1 LLTALAGF
9 GCFAD
14 NFKDGPVPVTE
25 GARKRSDRGRQYE
38 LKDAMMTTK
47 GQTAADRYAARVD
60 VVLAQRTRL
69 RGPQPPG
76 DKRAGCPADHPLLKA
91 DPLRPLG
98 PNLAVIASYIEADD
112 VVIDV
117 GGGAGRISLPL
128 ALRCRELINVE
139 PSPTMAMG
147 FRTNAAGAGI
157 SNTRIIEAEW
167 PDADAPAGSVALV
180 NHVTYLTRE
189 IVPFI
194 KKLEQAG
201 RRRVLITVTSVP
213 GPSIQRVLYQL
224 VHGEA
229 EEVVP
234 GHVELINAIWELGI
248 LPDIRVLPQA
258 TVPFTPAPGREAA
271 IAGAI
276 SRFPGEQWGWW
287 SLGSDLERR
296 LRSILKAR
304 FDELFTAGPEGFIP
318 RYVAPSREILI
329 TWEPGR

>member
-1 LLTALAGF
+1 L
-9 GCFAD
+9 
-14 NFKDGPVPVTE
+14 
-25 GARKRSDRGRQYE
+25 R
-38 LKDAMMTTK
+38 TTK
-47 GQTAADRYAARVD
+47 GGGAADRYAARVD
-60 VVLAQRTRL
+60 AVLAQRTRL

-112 VVIDV
+112 VIIDV

-128 ALRCRELINVE
+128 ALRCREVINVE
-139 PSPTMAMG
+139 PSPTMAIG
-147 FRTNAAGAGI
+147 FRTNAAAARI
-157 SNTRIIEAEW
+157 SNARIIEGEW

-201 RRRVLITVTSVP
+201 RRRVLITVNSVP
-213 GPSIQRVLYQL
+213 GPSFQRVLYQL

-234 GHVELINAIWELGI
+234 GHVELINVIWELGI
-248 LPDIRVLPQA
+248 LPNIWVLPQP
-258 TVPFTPAPGREAA
+258 TVPFTPAPGRDTA
-271 IAGAI
+271 IANAI
-276 SRFPGEQWGWW
+276 ARFPGEQWSWW
-287 SLGSDLERR
+287 NLGSDLEQR
-296 LRSILKAR
+296 LRGILESR
-304 FDELFTAGPEGFIP
+304 FDELFAASPEGFIP
-318 RYVAPSREILI
+318 RYVTPGHEILI
-329 TWEPGR
+329 TWQPSAHS

>member
-1 LLTALAGF
+1 MAKT
-9 GCFAD
+9 
-14 NFKDGPVPVTE
+14 
-25 GARKRSDRGRQYE
+25 
-38 LKDAMMTTK
+38 DA
-47 GQTAADRYAARVD
+47 TAADRYAARVD
-60 VVLAQRTRL
+60 AVLAQRTRL

-76 DKRAGCPADHPLLKA
+76 DKRAGCPADHPLLTA
-91 DPLRPLG
+91 DPLRPIG

-112 VVIDV
+112 VIIDV
-117 GGGAGRISLPL
+117 GGGAGRMSLPL
-128 ALRCRELINVE
+128 ALRCREVINVE
-139 PSPTMAMG
+139 PSPTMATG

-157 SNTRIIEAEW
+157 SNTRIIEGER
-167 PDADAPAGSVALV
+167 PHVDVPAGSVALV
-180 NHVTYLTRE
+180 NHVTYMTRE

-201 RRRVLITVTSVP
+201 RRRVLITVNSVP

-234 GHVELINAIWELGI
+234 GHVELINVIWELGI
-248 LPDIRVLPQA
+248 LPDIRVLPQP
-258 TVPFTPAPGREAA
+258 TVPFTPAPSCDAA

-287 SLGSDLERR
+287 GLEPDLEHR
-296 LRSILKAR
+296 LRSILEAR
-304 FDELFTAGPEGFIP
+304 FDELFAADPEGFIP
-318 RYVAPSREILI
+318 RYVAPGREILI

>member
-1 LLTALAGF
+1 MKTNG
-9 GCFAD
+9 D
-14 NFKDGPVPVTE
+14 K
-25 GARKRSDRGRQYE
+25 
-38 LKDAMMTTK
+38 
-47 GQTAADRYAARVD
+47 AADRYAARVD
-60 VVLAQRTRL
+60 AVLAQRTRL
-69 RGPQPPG
+69 RGPQPAG
-76 DKRAGCPADHPLLKA
+76 DQRAGCPADHPLVKA

-98 PNLAVIASYIEADD
+98 PNLTVIASYIEADD

-128 ALRCRELINVE
+128 ALRCREVINVE
-139 PSPTMAMG
+139 PSPTMGMG
-147 FRTNAAGAGI
+147 FRRNAAGAGI
-157 SNTRIIEAEW
+157 NNARIIDGEW
-167 PDADAPAGSVALV
+167 PKVDAPAGSVALV

-201 RRRVLITVTSVP
+201 RRRVLITVNSVP
-213 GPSIQRVLYQL
+213 GPSFQRVLYQL

-234 GHVELINAIWELGI
+234 SHVELINVIWELGI
-248 LPDIRVLPQA
+248 LPDIRVLPQP
-258 TVPFTPAPGREAA
+258 TVPFTPAPSRDAT

-276 SRFPGEQWGWW
+276 ARFPGEQWGWW

-296 LRSILKAR
+296 LRSILEAR
-304 FDELFTAGPEGFIP
+304 FDELFAAGPEGFIP
-318 RYVAPSREILI
+318 RYVTPGREILI